1 MALFQDLSLSRDF
14 VSELYLSMFEIR
26 EENGRNRRDSH
37 RLTHMA
43 FMGYLSA

>member
-14 VSELYLSMFEIR
+14 VSELYLSIFKIR
-26 EENGRNRRDSH
+26 EGNGRSRRDSH
-37 RLTHMA
+37 GLTHMA